1 MKMNK
6 FNKKIASSGE
16 SKKTDP
22 TPSFRLSRK
31 NTVSLNKDSSST
43 ATLPASLKPGA
54 LKTGDM
60 DSIENSILESTI
72 NNK

>member
-1 MKMNK
+1 MKMNM

-22 TPSFRLSRK
+22 TPSSRLSRK

-43 ATLPASLKPGA
+43 ATLPATLKPGG
-54 LKTGDM
+54 LKTGDI

-72 NNK
+72 NHK

>member
-1 MKMNK
+1 M

-22 TPSFRLSRK
+22 TPSSRLSRK

-43 ATLPASLKPGA
+43 ATLPASLKQGA
-54 LKTGDM
+54 LKTGDI

-72 NNK
+72 NHK